1 MGDGAS
7 WFFIT
12 VPKRSHEEEL
22 IRLEKQLI
30 QEQTEKLM
38 LRGNSLLPIIR
49 LNILYNLEA
58 FVLHNTA
65 FQCLC
70 SLL

>member
-30 QEQTEKLM
+30 QEQTEKIM
-38 LRGNSLLPIIR
+38 LQGNSLLTIIR
-49 LNILYNLEA
+49 PNLLYNLAAFLLHNEA
-58 FVLHNTA
+58 FEYLS
-65 FQCLC
+65 